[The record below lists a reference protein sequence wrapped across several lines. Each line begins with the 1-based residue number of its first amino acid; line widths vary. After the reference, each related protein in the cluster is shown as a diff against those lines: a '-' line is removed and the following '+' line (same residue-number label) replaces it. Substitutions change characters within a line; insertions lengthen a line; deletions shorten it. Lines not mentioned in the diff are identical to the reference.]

1 MKGKSAYQMFCKD
14 HPELDSLE
22 DRKERSKKL
31 RELWKAL
38 DTEKKAEYVEKEK
51 EELEKYNEEKRELE
65 KRKEERKEKAAKKAE
80 RQKIPRAREEG
91 SSGWGSEGRMRNRR
105 EADGD
110 DETAGR
116 GVEEGG
122 REDVEEIPEDG
133 GGGEEEGR
141 GEEEG
146 AD

>member
-1 MKGKSAYQMFCKD
+1 MTTARKRAKEGIASPMKGKSAYQMFCKD

-38 DTEKKAEYVEKEK
+38 DKEK

-80 RQKIPRAREEG
+80 RQKIPHAKSAYMLFAQENRE
-91 SSGWGSEGRMRNRR
+91 RVKK
-105 EADGD
+105 AH
-110 DETAGR
+110 
-116 GVEEGG
+116 
-122 REDVEEIPEDG
+122 P
-133 GGGEEEGR
+133 GGEAK
-141 GEEEG
+141 GE
-146 AD
+146 